1 MCAHTRAQLRQSWQL
16 TQRLNVNEIKIN
28 TNSIN
33 LPAIIGLVL
42 LIAVICA
49 GVIYYYRGADNGL
62 ERELAN
68 IERFNNQLASE
79 TRQLQAGIA
88 SHGAGIAVVRKSVGK
103 SRERIEHV
111 YTDLEKAGSDADR
124 AIQVIAECQNI
135 IEAVKTQK

>member
-1 MCAHTRAQLRQSWQL
+1 M
-16 TQRLNVNEIKIN
+16 NEVKIS
-28 TNSIN
+28 TNSPSI
-33 LPAIIGLVL
+33 LGI
-42 LIAVICA
+42 IAVVMLVACICA

-62 ERELAN
+62 ERELTN
-68 IERFNNQLASE
+68 IERLNNQLASE

-88 SHGAGIAVVRKSVGK
+88 SHGAGIAVVRKSVSK

-124 AIQVIAECQNI
+124 AIKIIAKCQNI

>member
-1 MCAHTRAQLRQSWQL
+1 M
-16 TQRLNVNEIKIN
+16 NEVKIS
-28 TNSIN
+28 TNSPNI
-33 LPAIIGLVL
+33 LGVIAVVV
-42 LIAVICA
+42 LIACSCA

-68 IERFNNQLASE
+68 IERLNNQLASE

-111 YTDLEKAGSDADR
+111 YSDLEKAGSDADR
-124 AIQVIAECQNI
+124 AIQVVAECQNI
-135 IEAVKTQK
+135 IEAVKTQE